1 LIELHGTWLHD
12 GGAMHVKLEQCLDAL
27 CGMIAWLK
35 PGIKTN
41 AKIGQEV
48 FFDIYP
54 TGANSWTGHAS
65 GRNDGMI

>member
-1 LIELHGTWLHD
+1 
-12 GGAMHVKLEQCLDAL
+12 MHVKHEQCLDAL
-27 CGMIAWLK
+27 CGKIIWLK

-54 TGANSWTGHAS
+54 TGANNWTGHAS